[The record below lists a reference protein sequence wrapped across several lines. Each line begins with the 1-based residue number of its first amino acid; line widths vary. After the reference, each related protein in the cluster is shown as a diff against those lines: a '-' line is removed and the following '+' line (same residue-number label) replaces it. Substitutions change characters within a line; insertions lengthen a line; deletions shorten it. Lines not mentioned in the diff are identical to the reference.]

1 MSDEFIIKQND
12 TLPTLT
18 AVLRNASGTVADLTN
33 CTITFKMGSE
43 ISTKTSAAAT
53 ITNAIGGGVSYQ
65 WTASD
70 TDTAGI
76 YLGEFE
82 VVKPTGLKETFP
94 NSEPFRVVIRQ
105 DFF

>member
-1 MSDEFIIKQND
+1 MSDQFIIKQND

-18 AVLRNASGTVADLTN
+18 AVLKDSTGTVVDLTN
-33 CTITFKMGSE
+33 CSVTFKMGSE
-43 ISTKTSAAAT
+43 IATKTNSAALITSAT
-53 ITNAIGGGVSYQ
+53 GGGVKYQ

-82 VVKPTGLKETFP
+82 VVKPDGLKETFP